1 MIYKVKRFDSSSRP
15 ITLDL
20 KQVERKLY
28 ESGLSKREIDIII
41 DGLRGCD
48 NPEEIMEW
56 VKTGKVNN
64 PGVQK
69 IMEETGLSF
78 PAAYIESEERLYS
91 KKKVIKKLR
100 EEAKNWRSYSNT
112 TKSIPPHIDKKNEKN
127 FSLLSGIKDWMDKE
141 NKRLYKLHGIKTR
154 EEIERE
160 RQREKQQQDV
170 QKIENFCNLSKQHQ
184 ILFDITRKLEKY
196 CPSWGDGDEYPCL
209 HLDLEEGNFDL
220 GFQHGPWYSW
230 KEKYWEKDSE
240 DFGIQKIYNLKQSIL
255 KDIDIEIKD
264 WKTMNY
270 LEDSDIEEVLNYLKV
285 LKSEIQ
291 RSGI

>member
-1 MIYKVKRFDSSSRP
+1 MIYKVQRFSNIDSSPRP

-28 ESGLSKREIDIII
+28 ESGLSKREVDIII

-48 NPEEIMEW
+48 EPEEIMKW
-56 VKTGKVNN
+56 VKTGKVDN

-78 PAAYIESEERLYS
+78 PAAYIESKERLF
-91 KKKVIKKLR
+91 
-100 EEAKNWRSYSNT
+100 
-112 TKSIPPHIDKKNEKN
+112 SI
-127 FSLLSGIKDWMDKE
+127 FSVVKDWMNKE

-160 RQREKQQQDV
+160 RQREKQQQSV
-170 QKIENFCNLSKQHQ
+170 LRIENFCNLSKQHR
-184 ILFDITRKLEKY
+184 ILFDINKKIEKY
-196 CPSWGDGDEYPCL
+196 HPSWGDGDEYPCL

-255 KDIDIEIKD
+255 KDIDTEIKD
-264 WKTMNY
+264 WKTIDY
-270 LEDSDIEEVLNYLKV
+270 LENSDVEEVLDYLKV

-291 RSGI
+291 RSRL